1 MRKKEPRPPA
11 EQPHPDEMHT
21 SSAARLLRL
30 REDVVRRLYHLGLLE
45 GRRPRPGGWTL
56 LSRASVLWLQAELDR
71 PGGVVQRGAPGCVRL
86 MKPAAPAPDR
96 QVS

>member
-1 MRKKEPRPPA
+1 MRKKQQRPPA
-11 EQPHPDEMHT
+11 PAPEADEVHT
-21 SSAARLLRL
+21 SGAARLLRL
-30 REDVVRRLYHLGLLE
+30 REDVVRRLYHLGFLE

-86 MKPAAPAPDR
+86 MKPAAPAPER